1 MKKIITFGLLML
13 AIAGCKNDT
22 TQNNLKNK
30 KMTKEKIQVIG
41 NKFKVNFGEY
51 SFQLHFKSETQMTWK
66 ALTNDGFGNQETVNI
81 TKVEIRPNVYMIYWT
96 EKSGTTVSHVEDFE
110 NGIVYTNITD
120 PNNKFLN
127 LKGALTKIEN

>member
-1 MKKIITFGLLML
+1 ML

>member
-1 MKKIITFGLLML
+1 ML

-22 TQNNLKNK
+22 AQNNLKNK

-51 SFQLHFKSETQMTWK
+51 SFQLHFESETQMTWK